1 MRVVV
6 IGAGMGG
13 LAAAANLVRRGH
25 DVTVLERE
33 LVPGGRAGVFAEAGF
48 HIDTGPT
55 MITMPELLRD
65 TFAAAGAD
73 IDRYVKIEPLDPM
86 YRATF
91 PDGSVLYAR
100 HDREHMSDEIRDFA
114 GARDAAAFGEFCRWL
129 DEIYAVVSPS
139 FVHVNY
145 DNTFKLARR
154 WRSVTQMIRKGGFK
168 RLDSQL
174 ASFFDDERL
183 QRLFSFHSLQA
194 GLAPHDA
201 PAVFAL
207 RTYMDS
213 IGGVFTAPGGMQAVA
228 TALAR
233 AIADAGATIR
243 YATPVTRILRGG
255 DGAVTGVEIGGS
267 VRLAADAVVCNTDLP
282 VAYRTLLG
290 GVDAPRV
297 ARRGKYAPSCVVWV
311 AGVRGEPPG
320 DATTHNLHFGDQWKE
335 AFKAVIERGVRMS
348 DPSMLVTVQ
357 SLGDPLAAP
366 TACAT
371 VHALEPVPNLDGRV
385 NWARDGARLAD
396 DLKRR
401 VGQLGY
407 PTDVVVERS
416 FDPLDW
422 EAMGL
427 ERGTPWSL
435 SHTVL
440 QSGPFRPRNVDPRV
454 PGLVFAGAS
463 TVPGSGVPLV
473 LISGRL
479 AAQRVEQY
487 ARETSIVRW

>member
-6 IGAGMGG
+6 IGAGLGG

-33 LVPGGRAGVFAEAGF
+33 SVPGGRAGTFADAGF

-55 MITMPELLRD
+55 MITMPELLRS

-73 IDRYVKIEPLDPM
+73 IDRYVTIDPLDPM

-91 PDGSVLYAR
+91 ADGSVLFAR
-100 HDREHMSDEIRDFA
+100 HDRQQMVEEIKAFA
-114 GARDAAAFGEFCRWL
+114 GARDAAAFEQFIAWL
-129 DEIYAVVSPS
+129 DEIYSIVAPS
-139 FVHVNY
+139 FVEANY
-145 DNTFKLARR
+145 ESTFQVAQR
-154 WRSVTQMIRKGGFK
+154 WRPIAQMLRKGGFK
-168 RLDSQL
+168 RLDSKI
-174 ASFFDDERL
+174 ASFFEDERL

-201 PAVFAL
+201 LAMFAL
-207 RTYMDS
+207 RTYLDS
-213 IGGVFTAPGGMQAVA
+213 IGGVFVAQGGMHAVVK
-228 TALAR
+228 ALAR
-233 AIADAGATIR
+233 AVVDAGATIR
-243 YATPVTRILRGG
+243 YDTPVTRVLRGG
-255 DGAVTGVEIGGS
+255 NNVVTGVEIGGS
-267 VRLAADAVVCNTDLP
+267 VRLVADAVVCNSDLP

-297 ARRGKYAPSCVVWV
+297 ARRGKYAPSCLLWV
-311 AGVRGEPPG
+311 AGVRGPAPA
-320 DATTHNLHFGDQWKE
+320 DAAMHNLHFGDQWQD
-335 AFKAVIERGVRMS
+335 AFKSVIKRGVRMS
-348 DPSMLVTVQ
+348 DPSMLVTLQ
-357 SLGDPLAAP
+357 SVGDPLAAP
-366 TACAT
+366 TGSST
-371 VHALEPVPNLDGRV
+371 IHALEPVPNLDGRV

-396 DLKRR
+396 DLRRR
-401 VGQLGY
+401 VAQLGY
-407 PTDVVVERS
+407 QADVVVERV

-440 QSGPFRPRNVDPRV
+440 QSGPFRPANVDPRV

-479 AAQRVEQY
+479 AAQRVEAY

>member
-1 MRVVV
+1 VRVVV
-6 IGAGMGG
+6 IGAGLGG

-33 LVPGGRAGVFAEAGF
+33 LVPGGRAGMFAEAGF

-55 MITMPELLRD
+55 MVTMPELLRD

-73 IDRYVKIEPLDPM
+73 IDRYVTIEPLDPM

-91 PDGSVLYAR
+91 ADGSVLFAR
-100 HDREHMSDEIRDFA
+100 HDRDEMVEEIRTFA
-114 GARDAAAFGEFCRWL
+114 GARDAAAFGEFTTWL
-129 DEIYAVVSPS
+129 DEIYSIVAPS
-139 FVHVNY
+139 FVEANY
-145 DNTFKLARR
+145 GSTISVAQR
-154 WRSVTQMIRKGGFK
+154 WRPIAQMMRKGGFK
-168 RLDSQL
+168 RLDSKL
-174 ASFFDDERL
+174 ASFFEDERL

-201 PAVFAL
+201 LAMFAL
-207 RTYMDS
+207 RTYIDS
-213 IGGVFTAPGGMQAVA
+213 IGGVFAAQGGMHAVA
-228 TALAR
+228 TGLAR
-233 AIADAGATIR
+233 AVVDAGATIR
-243 YATPVTRILRGG
+243 YDTPVTRILRGG
-255 DGAVTGVEIGGS
+255 NNAVTGVEVGGS
-267 VRLAADAVVCNTDLP
+267 VRLVADAVVCNSDLP
-282 VAYRTLLG
+282 VSYRTLLG

-297 ARRGKYAPSCVVWV
+297 ARRGRYAPSCLVWV
-311 AGVRGEPPG
+311 AGVRGQVPA
-320 DATTHNLHFGDQWKE
+320 DAAMHNIHFGDQWQD
-335 AFKAVIERGVRMS
+335 AFKSVIKRGVRMS
-348 DPSMLVTVQ
+348 DPSVLVTLQ
-357 SLGDPLAAP
+357 SAGDRLAAP
-366 TACAT
+366 AGCAT
-371 VHALEPVPNLDGRV
+371 VHALEPVPNLDGKV

-401 VGQLGY
+401 VSQLGY
-407 PTDVVVERS
+407 PAEVMVERV

-440 QSGPFRPRNVDPRV
+440 QSGPFRPANVDARV

-479 AAQRVEQY
+479 AAERVEQY

>member
-1 MRVVV
+1 VRVVV
-6 IGAGMGG
+6 IGAGLGG

-33 LVPGGRAGVFAEAGF
+33 SVPGGRAGVLADSGF

-55 MITMPELLRD
+55 MITMPELLRT

-73 IDRYVKIEPLDPM
+73 IDRYVKITPLDPM

-91 PDGSVLYAR
+91 ADGSVLYAR
-100 HDREHMSDEIRDFA
+100 HDREEMVAEIRSFA
-114 GARDAAAFGEFCRWL
+114 GAHDAAAFGEFTAWL
-129 DEIYAVVSPS
+129 DEMFAIVTPS
-139 FVHVNY
+139 FVEGEFHS
-145 DNTFKLARR
+145 TPKLAQR
-154 WRSVTQMIRKGGFK
+154 WRPVSQMIRKGGFK
-168 RLDSQL
+168 RLDTKL
-174 ASFFDDERL
+174 ASFFEDARL
-183 QRLFSFHSLQA
+183 QRLFGFHSLQA

-201 PAVFAL
+201 LAVFAL
-207 RTYMDS
+207 RTFVDGIS
-213 IGGVFTAPGGMQAVA
+213 GVFRAEGGMHAVV
-228 TALAR
+228 TGLAR
-233 AIADAGATIR
+233 AVTDAGATIR
-243 YATPVTRILRGG
+243 YDTPVTRILRGG
-255 DGAVTGVEIGGS
+255 NNAVTGVEVGGS
-267 VRLAADAVVCNTDLP
+267 VRLVADAVVCNSDLP

-297 ARRGKYAPSCVVWV
+297 ARRGRYAPSCLLWV
-311 AGVRGEPPG
+311 AGVRGQTPA
-320 DATTHNLHFGDQWKE
+320 DAAMHNIHFGDRWE
-335 AFKAVIERGVRMS
+335 DAFKSVIKRGVRMS
-348 DPSMLVTVQ
+348 DPSMLVTLQ
-357 SLGDPLAAP
+357 SVGDSLAAP
-366 TACAT
+366 AGSVT
-371 VHALEPVPNLDGRV
+371 VHAFEPVPNLDGKV

-407 PTDVVVERS
+407 PVDVVVERVL
-416 FDPLDW
+416 DPLDW

-440 QSGPFRPRNVDPRV
+440 QSGPFRPSNVDARV

-463 TVPGSGVPLV
+463 TVPGSGVPFV

-479 AAQRVEQY
+479 AAQRVQEY

>member
-6 IGAGMGG
+6 IGAGLGG

-33 LVPGGRAGVFAEAGF
+33 SAPGGRAGVLAEAGF

-55 MITMPELLRD
+55 MITMPELLRT
-65 TFAAAGAD
+65 TFAAAGAE
-73 IDRYVKIEPLDPM
+73 IDRYVKIQPLDPM

-91 PDGSVLYAR
+91 ADGAVLYAR
-100 HDREHMSDEIRDFA
+100 HDREEMVAEIRSFA
-114 GARDAAAFGEFCRWL
+114 GAHDAAAFGEFTAWL
-129 DEIYAVVSPS
+129 DQMFAIVAPS
-139 FVHVNY
+139 FVEGNFHS
-145 DNTFKLARR
+145 TRKLAQR
-154 WRSVTQMIRKGGFK
+154 WRPISQIARQGGFK
-168 RLDSQL
+168 RLDSKL
-174 ASFFDDERL
+174 ASFFEDERL
-183 QRLFSFHSLQA
+183 QRLFGFHSLQA

-201 PAVFAL
+201 LALFAL
-207 RTYMDS
+207 RTYVDGIS
-213 IGGVFTAPGGMQAVA
+213 GVFRAEGGMHAVV
-228 TALAR
+228 TGLAR

-243 YATPVTRILRGG
+243 YNTPVTRILRGG
-255 DGAVTGVEIGGS
+255 NNAVTGVEIGGS
-267 VRLAADAVVCNTDLP
+267 VRLVADAVVCNADLP

-297 ARRGKYAPSCVVWV
+297 ARRGKYAPSCLLWV
-311 AGVRGEPPG
+311 AGVRGQVPV
-320 DATTHNLHFGDQWKE
+320 DAAMHNIHFGDQWE
-335 AFKAVIERGVRMS
+335 DAFRSVIKRGVRMS
-348 DPSMLVTVQ
+348 DPSMLVTLQ
-357 SLGDPLAAP
+357 SVGDTRAAP
-366 TACAT
+366 EGSAT
-371 VHALEPVPNLDGRV
+371 MHALEPVPNLDGKV

-407 PTDVVVERS
+407 PVDVVVERVL
-416 FDPLDW
+416 DPLDW

-440 QSGPFRPRNVDPRV
+440 QSGPFRPSNVDARV

-479 AAQRVEQY
+479 AAQRVQEY
-487 ARETSIVRW
+487 ARETAIVRW

>member
-1 MRVVV
+1 VRVVV
-6 IGAGMGG
+6 IGAGLGG

-55 MITMPELLRD
+55 MITMPDLLRS

-73 IDRYVKIEPLDPM
+73 IERYLVIERLDPM

-91 PDGSVLYAR
+91 ADGSVLHAR
-100 HDREHMSDEIRDFA
+100 HDRAQMVAEIGDFA
-114 GARDAAAFGEFCRWL
+114 GARDAAAFGEFCAWL
-129 DEIYAVVSPS
+129 DEIYAIFSPS
-139 FVHVNY
+139 FVHANY
-145 DNTFKLARR
+145 DNTLHVGRNWLPLA
-154 WRSVTQMIRKGGFK
+154 QMFRKGGFK
-168 RLDSQL
+168 RLDAKL
-174 ASFFDDERL
+174 ASFFADERL
-183 QRLFSFHSLQA
+183 QRAFSFQSLQA

-201 PAVFAL
+201 LAMFAL
-207 RTYMDS
+207 RTHMDS
-213 IGGVFTAPGGMQAVA
+213 IGGVFTARGGMHAVA

-243 YATPVTRILRGG
+243 YETPVTRILRGG
-255 DGAVTGVEIGGS
+255 DNAVTGVEIGGS
-267 VRLAADAVVCNTDLP
+267 VRIAADAVVCNADLP

-297 ARRGKYAPSCVVWV
+297 ARRGKYAPSCLLWV
-311 AGVRGEPPG
+311 AGVRGEPPA
-320 DATTHNLHFGDQWKE
+320 DATMHNLHFGDQWE
-335 AFKAVIERGVRMS
+335 DAFKAVIKRGVRMS
-348 DPSMLVTVQ
+348 DPTMLVTMQ
-357 SLGDPLAAP
+357 SAGDPVAAP
-366 TACAT
+366 AGCAT

-396 DLKRR
+396 DLRRR

-440 QSGPFRPRNVDPRV
+440 QSGPFRPSNVDRRV
-454 PGLVFAGAS
+454 PGLIFAGAC
-463 TVPGSGVPLV
+463 TVPGSGVPFV

-479 AAQRVEQY
+479 AAQRVEAY